1 LNPGRLAFNF
11 FAPSAPF
18 AVKSP
23 VCFPY
28 RMKFA
33 YTQRDGISMKLAKR
47 AQYLR
52 KATWVVLAL
61 GCCSLFST
69 AQTQPASLGTPD
81 LPTSIRLKYA
91 VLESRGDVVPCAAHF
106 RQDRETEISTAR
118 QVFPEIQ
125 SNSQLLQL
133 IAGHMNL
140 NPEALGDDE
149 RMLVYC
155 EYQKLLEIGLE
166 PWKDKYRVIKI
177 AQEQSAESTDQ
188 SQKGWTSV
196 DLNGEVMSLSVQ
208 TLVPAVSSVPFRDIK
223 PVPPVPVPPII
234 VSKVE
239 FPKLRYQVL
248 DSFPD
253 VRYCQSRFENR
264 QREID
269 AFSQIQADQETFK
282 EISSHLHL
290 KSDMGFSDDQ
300 KLLAYREYSKL
311 TAVTLDFLVSKSQFK
326 YAAYVGLINQA
337 GQVKIFRML
346 QHNNCPL

>member
-1 LNPGRLAFNF
+1 M
-11 FAPSAPF
+11 
-18 AVKSP
+18 KSIK
-23 VCFPY
+23 
-28 RMKFA
+28 MKS
-33 YTQRDGISMKLAKR
+33 TKLMRCLRR
-47 AQYLR
+47 AAR
-52 KATWVVLAL
+52 VGLAL
-61 GCCSLFST
+61 GFCSLFST
-69 AQTQPASLGTPD
+69 AQTQPAPLGTPD

-106 RQDRETEISTAR
+106 RQDRETEISNAR

-125 SNSQLLQL
+125 SNAQLLQL

-149 RMLVYC
+149 RVLVYC
-155 EYQKLLEIGLE
+155 EYQKLQEMGLE
-166 PWKDKYRVIKI
+166 PWGKKYRVIKI
-177 AQEQSAESTDQ
+177 AQGQSAESKDQ

-196 DLNGEVMSLSVQ
+196 DLNEYVMSMSVQ
-208 TLVPAVSSVPFRDIK
+208 TLVPTVSSVPFRDIK
-223 PVPPVPVPPII
+223 PQPPAPVPPII

-239 FPKLRYQVL
+239 FPKVRYQVL
-248 DSFPD
+248 DSFPN
-253 VRYCQSRFENR
+253 VRYCASRFEDQDR
-264 QREID
+264 QREVD

-282 EISSHLHL
+282 EISAHLHL
-290 KSDMGFSDDQ
+290 KSDTGFSDDQ

-311 TAVTLDFLVSKSQFK
+311 TAVTLDFLVSKYQFK